1 MAVQKIKKITPF
13 ATNPSKWY
21 LDVVHNG
28 NLIAYGPFKG
38 SVIFKPLAYSI
49 WENIQKILDKN
60 FKKLGV
66 KNVYMPLLI
75 PESSIKKE
83 QEHVKGFAPE
93 LATIT
98 QVGGKILKEKLHIR
112 PTSETVFTQLFAEQL
127 SSYQDLPLL
136 YNQWVNVLRWEKNT
150 TPFLRTSE
158 FLWQEGHT
166 CHFSREE
173 AWEFAK
179 NLAFLYKKFLE
190 EYLAI
195 PTYFG
200 AKTERERFSGAEVT
214 FTLEA
219 MMRDGKA
226 LQSATSH
233 VLGQNFS
240 KAFDI
245 TFKDK
250 NNQRLHPFQTSWGLS
265 TRVIG
270 GMIMC
275 HGDDRGI
282 VIPPKIAQK
291 KVDVVTINPKQEL
304 RIKQKALQILSI
316 LNNSKIWAEIDD
328 SAKNI
333 GFKAA
338 KSEISGTPLRIEIG
352 KQEIE
357 EQVVTLIRRDTLEK
371 KVVSISELIPETNQL
386 LEDIQK
392 NLLDKAQERLE
403 KNTVHV
409 ENFEEFQQ
417 KIREGKFVSCYFLGT
432 AEDEAKIQEKTGA
445 TARVIL
451 DETNHKA
458 QKCIWS
464 REITQRIVIFAR
476 AY

>member
-1 MAVQKIKKITPF
+1 MRKIKKITPF

-38 SVIFKPLAYSI
+38 SIIFKPLAYSI
-49 WENIQKILDKN
+49 WENIQKILDKS

-98 QVGGKILKEKLHIR
+98 QVGGKILQEKLHIR
-112 PTSETVFTQLFAEQL
+112 PTSETIFSQLFAEQL

-136 YNQWVNVLRWEKNT
+136 FNQWANVLRWEKNT

-166 CHFSREE
+166 CHFSRQE
-173 AWEFAK
+173 ALEFAK
-179 NLAFLYKKFLE
+179 NIAFLYKTFLE

-200 AKTERERFSGAEVT
+200 VKTERERFSGAEVT

-233 VLGQNFS
+233 MLGQNFT
-240 KAFDI
+240 KAFDV

-250 NNQRLHPFQTSWGLS
+250 NNQRIHPFQTSWGLS

-270 GMIMC
+270 GLIMC

-282 VIPPKIAQK
+282 IIPPKIAQK
-291 KVDVVTINPKQEL
+291 KIDVVTINPKQEPK
-304 RIKQKALQILSI
+304 IKQRALQILSM
-316 LNNSKIWAEIDD
+316 LNSYEIIAAIDD
-328 SAKNI
+328 SDKNI

-338 KSEISGTPLRIEIG
+338 KSEISGTPLRVEIG
-352 KQEIE
+352 EREIK
-357 EQVVTLIRRDTLEK
+357 EQVVSLIRRDTLEK
-371 KVVSISELIPETNQL
+371 KVVTLNELIPNVSKL
-386 LEDIQK
+386 LDEIQK
-392 NLLDKAQERLE
+392 NLLLKAQELLE
-403 KNTVHV
+403 KNTVYV
-409 ENFEEFQQ
+409 EDFEEFKK
-417 KIREGKFVSCYFLGT
+417 KIKEGKFVSCYFLGGT
-432 AEDEAKIQEKTGA
+432 KEEEKIQEETGA
-445 TARVIL
+445 TARVVL
-451 DETNHKA
+451 DENSTNTK
-458 QKCIWS
+458 KCVWS
-464 REITQRIVIFAR
+464 GKETKRIVIFAR